1 MNNLLETA
9 LNYIA
14 QYLESLGETP
24 EDAEQGAIDILRGRQ
39 RLYQDA
45 FEDSQ

>member
-45 FEDSQ
+45 FEDEN